1 MPEASRDRSSGTFAK
16 NMNAHTT
23 PKLVSIIGWFLAVGI
38 GIKLVMTPFTWP
50 EFELWRNIFLTIMKC
65 AGVAAGI
72 FLIQEKKIGAF
83 IYWPT
88 VVLQTSIFYLF
99 PPPLE
104 GINRYFSPWAIA
116 LAILI
121 PTIFTVIFI
130 RAWTKLK

>member
-1 MPEASRDRSSGTFAK
+1 
-16 NMNAHTT
+16 MNTHTT
-23 PKLVSIIGWFLAVGI
+23 PKLVSVIGWFLTVGI
-38 GIKLVMTPFTWP
+38 GIKLVMTPFTWS

-72 FLIQEKKIGAF
+72 FLIQGKKIGAF

-88 VVLQTSIFYLF
+88 VIIQTGIFYLF

-104 GINRYFSPWAIA
+104 GIERYFSPLAIA
-116 LAILI
+116 FAVLI

-130 RAWTKLK
+130 RS